1 MKKALFISYFFPPS
15 AGAGVQRTARYAK
28 YLREFGYEPIVLAP
42 EPRTFAEDPLSM
54 GVDHSFDDEIPRD
67 LRVYRVPPCQPF
79 ELLRLLKKLKLLWM
93 FHFFVRPDERLTW
106 SLAAIAKGLD
116 VARSENVDL
125 IYQNLGPWST
135 SAVGYVLKSLLQK
148 PLVYDIRDPWTQWAM
163 GVWPTPLHFALERR
177 IESRVLAKA
186 DGISMLGETY
196 RAELLQAHPE
206 LDPAKVAV
214 VPNGY
219 DSDRL
224 PPREELL
231 RGRPADGLLRVVHAG
246 KFYDTWGRHA
256 RSSLGEGG
264 SERAALSAALK
275 GAYDATL
282 GRLRHSP
289 RRLDTAVAGPRFLL
303 EGLAL
308 ARRRDAAAA
317 GRIRLEF
324 IGRVHP
330 NVRRQADALGLGDL
344 VGLPGP
350 MPHDQCVRR
359 LFQAGALF
367 LPLFRWRD
375 GARMGVLPLKL
386 YEYLAT
392 GNPVLAAVSDGDLK
406 DTLERAGAGIFVR
419 PDSPED
425 FAEALLR
432 LQREHASGGIRVA
445 PDWDY
450 IRQFERRALTGRM
463 ARVMDLAMQRA
474 RTRKV

>member
-1 MKKALFISYFFPPS
+1 M
-15 AGAGVQRTARYAK
+15 
-28 YLREFGYEPIVLAP
+28 
-42 EPRTFAEDPLSM
+42 
-54 GVDHSFDDEIPRD
+54 
-67 LRVYRVPPCQPF
+67 
-79 ELLRLLKKLKLLWM
+79 
-93 FHFFVRPDERLTW
+93 
-106 SLAAIAKGLD
+106 
-116 VARSENVDL
+116 DL

-135 SAVGYVLKSLLQK
+135 SPVGYVLKSILQK
-148 PLVYDIRDPWTQWAM
+148 PLVLDIRDPWTQWAM
-163 GVWPTPLHFALERR
+163 GVWPTPLHYALERR

-186 DGISMLGETY
+186 DGISMLGDTY
-196 RAELLQAHPE
+196 RAELLQAHPD
-206 LDPAKVAV
+206 LDPAKVTA

-231 RGRPADGLLRVVHAG
+231 RDRPADGLLRVVHAG
-246 KFYDTWGRHA
+246 KFYDTWGRA
-256 RSSLGEGG
+256 
-264 SERAALSAALK
+264 ERTALSATLK

-282 GRLRHSP
+282 GRLRYSP
-289 RRLDTAVAGPRFLL
+289 RGLDTAIAGPGFLL

-308 ARRRDAAAA
+308 ARQRDAAAA
-317 GRIRLEF
+317 QKIRLEF

-330 NVRRQADALGLGDL
+330 NVRRQVEALGLGDL
-344 VGLPGP
+344 VSLPGP

-375 GARMGVLPLKL
+375 GSRMGVLPLKL
-386 YEYLAT
+386 YEYMAT
-392 GNPVLAAVSDGDLK
+392 GNPVLAAVSEGDLK
-406 DTLERAGAGIFVR
+406 DTLERAGTGIFVR

-432 LQREHASGGIRVA
+432 LQREHASGGICVA

-463 ARVMDLAMQRA
+463 AGVMDLAMQCA
-474 RTRKV
+474 REFSTRGHEEHGESN

>member
-1 MKKALFISYFFPPS
+1 VRKVLFISYFFPPA

-42 EPRTFAEDPLSM
+42 EPRTFVEDPLSM

-79 ELLRLLKKLKLLWM
+79 ELLRLLKKLKLLWV

-106 SLAAIAKGLD
+106 SLAAIAQGLD
-116 VARSENVDL
+116 VARRERVDL

-135 SAVGYVLKSLLQK
+135 SPVGYVLKSVLQK

-163 GVWPTPLHFALERR
+163 GAWPTPLHFALERR
-177 IESRVLAKA
+177 IESRVLARA

-196 RAELLQAHPE
+196 RAELLQAHPD

-246 KFYDTWGRHA
+246 KFYDTWGR
-256 RSSLGEGG
+256 
-264 SERAALSAALK
+264 SERTALSAALK

-282 GRLRHSP
+282 GRLRYSP
-289 RRLDTAVAGPRFLL
+289 RALDTAIAGPRFLL

-317 GRIRLEF
+317 QRIRLDF

-330 NVRRQADALGLGDL
+330 GVRRQVDDLGLDGL
-344 VGLPGP
+344 VSLPGA
-350 MPHDQCVRR
+350 MPHDQCVRK
-359 LFQAGALF
+359 LFQAAALF

-375 GARMGVLPLKL
+375 GSRMGVLPLKL

-406 DTLERAGAGIFVR
+406 DTLERAGTGIFVR
-419 PDSPED
+419 PDSAED

-432 LQREHASGGIRVA
+432 LRREQAGGGIRVA

-450 IRQFERRALTGRM
+450 IGQFERRALTGRLAKLM
-463 ARVMDLAMQRA
+463 DAALENHARGRLKGEDAG
-474 RTRKV
+474 

>member
-1 MKKALFISYFFPPS
+1 MRKVLFISYFFPPA

-42 EPRTFAEDPLSM
+42 EPRTFVEDPLSM

-79 ELLRLLKKLKLLWM
+79 ELLRLLKKLKLLWV

-116 VARSENVDL
+116 VARSEKVDL

-135 SAVGYVLKSLLQK
+135 SPVGYVLKSVLQK

-196 RAELLQAHPE
+196 RAELLQAHPD
-206 LDPAKVAV
+206 LDPAKVTA

-231 RGRPADGLLRVVHAG
+231 RDRPADGLLRVVHAG
-246 KFYDTWGRHA
+246 KFYDTWGRQA
-256 RSSLGEGG
+256 R
-264 SERAALSAALK
+264 
-275 GAYDATL
+275 
-282 GRLRHSP
+282 
-289 RRLDTAVAGPRFLL
+289 V
-303 EGLAL
+303 AL
-308 ARRRDAAAA
+308 AKASSARRSARRSRAPTTPRSAGCGIRRASSTRPSPGRASFWKVSPLRGSATPAAAQ
-317 GRIRLEF
+317 GIRLEF

-330 NVRRQADALGLGDL
+330 NVRRQVEALGLGRSRQSARPDAARPMRPEA
-344 VGLPGP
+344 LPGRRAFP
-350 MPHDQCVRR
+350 AALPLARR
-359 LFQAGALF
+359 LAHG
-367 LPLFRWRD
+367 R
-375 GARMGVLPLKL
+375 
-386 YEYLAT
+386 
-392 GNPVLAAVSDGDLK
+392 AA
-406 DTLERAGAGIFVR
+406 
-419 PDSPED
+419 
-425 FAEALLR
+425 AEA
-432 LQREHASGGIRVA
+432 V
-445 PDWDY
+445 
-450 IRQFERRALTGRM
+450 
-463 ARVMDLAMQRA
+463 
-474 RTRKV
+474 